1 MRHNC
6 YPCDI
11 IIIPC
16 PNVDALLSIPDR
28 PCVMIRGTFVSNKIK
43 TLKAKQMK
51 TSKMNSIK
59 KMSILFVA
67 MTLFTACG
75 QNSKK
80 QVADYTVAAPTV
92 DLHTAVISG
101 NLQAV
106 RQHIDAGSDLNAKEP
121 FGGSTP
127 LITAATFNKKTIAQ
141 ALIDAG
147 ADLSIQNNDGS
158 TALHSAAFFCRVEI
172 VQQLIDAKADQ
183 TLLNN
188 FGATPRQTVM
198 GPFEEIKPFY
208 EMLQQQL
215 APMGLQ
221 LDLQE
226 VEKTRPVIAMMLQ

>member
-1 MRHNC
+1 
-6 YPCDI
+6 
-11 IIIPC
+11 
-16 PNVDALLSIPDR
+16 
-28 PCVMIRGTFVSNKIK
+28 
-43 TLKAKQMK
+43 MK
-51 TSKMNSIK
+51 TIQMNSLR
-59 KMSILFVA
+59 KMSLLMVTMFLFS
-67 MTLFTACG
+67 ACA

-80 QVADYTVAAPTV
+80 EVAETMVNAPTV

-101 NLQAV
+101 NLEAV
-106 RQHIDAGSDLNAKEP
+106 RQHIDAGTDLNGKEP

-127 LITAATFNKKTIAQ
+127 LITAATFGKKEIAQ

-147 ADLSIQNNDGS
+147 ADLSIKNNDGS
-158 TALHSAAFFCRVEI
+158 TALHAAAFFCRVEI
-172 VQQLIDAKADQ
+172 VQQLIDAKADK

-198 GPFEEIKPFY
+198 GPFQEIRPFY